1 MYLKALGEVSAQN
14 NYCRPNI
21 KLRQDTFQ
29 WYPRMVFILGGSFVP
44 AIWSFWH
51 LCGSPSWS
59 ISLLPL
65 FVWRG
70 IPKIPQNSTY
80 RFRINIGD
88 CISKILK
95 NNNPVSTVVFHRS
108 SHLSTLNNHV
118 LSIRKQ
124 KLNYTSFAKKS
135 YIPPVHA
142 SRYASPIPKYMLG
155 KTWAYPQHHPH
166 HPHLLLLSS

>member
-59 ISLLPL
+59 ISLLAH

-70 IPKIPQNSTY
+70 VPKIPQNSTY

-124 KLNYTSFAKKS
+124 KLNYTSFAKNLIFHRILFDET
-135 YIPPVHA
+135 YQ
-142 SRYASPIPKYMLG
+142 KYL
-155 KTWAYPQHHPH
+155 KTLLTVPNKYWRL
-166 HPHLLLLSS
+166 HLKT